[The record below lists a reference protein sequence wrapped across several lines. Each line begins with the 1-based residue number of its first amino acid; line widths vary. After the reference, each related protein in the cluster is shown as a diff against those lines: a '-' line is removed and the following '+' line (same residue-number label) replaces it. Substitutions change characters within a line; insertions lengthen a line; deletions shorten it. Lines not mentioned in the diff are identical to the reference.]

1 LLLPSVQKNFDLI
14 MTINANTKIAAILKH
29 KPDAL
34 EAIIG
39 ISSKFQKL
47 RNPVLRKLL
56 AARTTISMA
65 SKIGK
70 CSEDDF
76 FSKLKPLGFEI
87 NHIASTVD
95 EEKKQKPDFILSI
108 PKEQIVVFD
117 VRPIIASGGDPLKI
131 INEKIKNLQHKQ
143 VLKIVNT
150 FEPVP
155 LMQLLQKKG
164 FESYADVIE
173 DNLVETYFY
182 KNSETKIQSEDQ
194 EVAELSKNWDE
205 TFLKFKNN
213 IQTIDV
219 RSLEM
224 PLPMLTILDALDKL
238 PAETALYVYHKR
250 IPVFLLP
257 ELSERKFDYRI
268 KEISAGEVHLLIFR
282 K

>member
-1 LLLPSVQKNFDLI
+1 MVLKLIILLQQSIK
-14 MTINANTKIAAILKH
+14 
-29 KPDAL
+29 
-34 EAIIG
+34 
-39 ISSKFQKL
+39 
-47 RNPVLRKLL
+47 
-56 AARTTISMA
+56 
-65 SKIGK
+65 
-70 CSEDDF
+70 
-76 FSKLKPLGFEI
+76 
-87 NHIASTVD
+87 
-95 EEKKQKPDFILSI
+95 KKQKPDFISSV
-108 PKEQIVVFD
+108 PAEQIVVLD
-117 VRPIIASGGDPLKI
+117 VRPIIALGADPLKI

-173 DNLVETYFY
+173 NNLVETYFY
-182 KNSETKIQSEDQ
+182 KNSEIKMQTENR
-194 EVAELSKNWDE
+194 EVVEFSKNWDE
-205 TFLKFKNN
+205 LFSRFKNN

-238 PAETALYVYHKR
+238 PAETVLHVYHKR

-268 KEISAGEVHLLIFR
+268 KEITDGEVHLLIFR

>member
-1 LLLPSVQKNFDLI
+1 

-173 DNLVETYFY
+173 DNLVETIFI
-182 KNSETKIQSEDQ
+182 KIQKQ
-194 EVAELSKNWDE
+194 
-205 TFLKFKNN
+205 KFNQK
-213 IQTIDV
+213 IRKL
-219 RSLEM
+219 RSLQR
-224 PLPMLTILDALDKL
+224 TGTKL
-238 PAETALYVYHKR
+238 
-250 IPVFLLP
+250 F
-257 ELSERKFDYRI
+257 
-268 KEISAGEVHLLIFR
+268 
-282 K
+282 